1 MLFSVLIL
9 AMNKKELEIS
19 AQLAILKAQLR
30 FAMDSQNWDHA
41 EKMVSQFH
49 SRAQMRSFR
58 HIESHL
64 YAAELSF
71 HTRRWKRLAMQLYL
85 ALMAPYGTFQRR
97 WFRNQSD

>member
-1 MLFSVLIL
+1 
-9 AMNKKELEIS
+9 MNKRELEIS

-30 FAMDSQNWDHA
+30 FAMDSQDWDQA
-41 EKMVSQFH
+41 EKMVSRFH
-49 SRAQMRSFR
+49 GQAQMRSFR

-71 HTRRWKRLAMQLYL
+71 YTRRWKGFAMQLYL

-97 WFRNQSD
+97 WFRAMSD